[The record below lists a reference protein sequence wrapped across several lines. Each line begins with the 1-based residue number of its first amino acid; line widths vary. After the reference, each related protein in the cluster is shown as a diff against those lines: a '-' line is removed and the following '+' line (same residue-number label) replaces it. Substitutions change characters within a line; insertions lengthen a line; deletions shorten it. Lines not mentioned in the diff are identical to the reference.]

1 MKVVESFCNFTA
13 CLAPD
18 SPNPAV
24 LLTAVAMLRCL
35 SEDQIMQYMAH
46 NYKDSKLTD
55 DELIAQVRE
64 RFCMGDR
71 RKDDVDEAISRYI
84 AFFRAVADNA

>member
-1 MKVVESFCNFTA
+1 
-13 CLAPD
+13 
-18 SPNPAV
+18 
-24 LLTAVAMLRCL
+24 
-35 SEDQIMQYMAH
+35 MQYMAH